1 MEVEE
6 HQGERFMN
14 NLILAS
20 QRLLDWA
27 KSLPNIQI
35 PAGLESDVVE
45 SIRDAEIEIAG
56 DETLFNIENEN
67 HYLLTAQESD
77 RLIQL
82 RRSR

>member
-1 MEVEE
+1 
-6 HQGERFMN
+6 MN

-56 DETLFNIENEN
+56 DETMLDDEF
-67 HYLLTAQESD
+67 LLASETEHLKLHQGDQDE
-77 RLIQL
+77 RK
-82 RRSR
+82 